1 MQNTVNVRLQ
11 QAYKAEA
18 DWKSSD
24 PVGKKGEIMISSDKN
39 GMFKVGNGTS
49 KWSELNY
56 NNASYASS
64 AGSVAWGNVSGKP
77 SSMPASD
84 VYAWAKASSKP
95 SYSWS
100 EITEKPSTFTPS
112 SHSHTKS
119 QITDFPTSM
128 VNPNSITIKLNG
140 GTTEGTNL
148 FTYNGSSAKSLNI
161 TASSIGAASS
171 SHTHTK
177 SQISDFPSSMPASDV
192 YAWAKASSKPS
203 YSWSEIGSK
212 PSTFTPSSHTHSQ
225 YYDSNTSR
233 AANTILAAPNGSDG
247 NATFR
252 KLVASD
258 IPSLNYLPLG
268 GGTITGD
275 LKVNSK
281 ITTSTIELY
290 DATPYIDFHFE
301 GNSGDYTS
309 RIIEY
314 TSGILTINGATF
326 TNGGAIW
333 SKWITVDGSISVT
346 QAGSFGSGVACAN
359 ESRFYVNS
367 YTDPLAGT
375 TCAIKGTGIIAT
387 NGSIYSTG
395 IGSGTEAQIH
405 VKNDSR
411 DAYLCASSSGRA
423 GIYDTK
429 HGWIIFNDNDC
440 KTTFIQTCKFTN
452 GHVTAQAD
460 SCSWITGAQP
470 GYASFR
476 GVNTTKGAL
485 VPIWANGTADGTWV
499 GASYN
504 DNPGFIIYYCNASRL
519 NSWTNGYDAMY
530 TFGVSGTF
538 YAKSVSQTSDERRK
552 NIITNLSILPQAHK
566 DFFMKL
572 NPFTFKWKKEE
583 DKQSHYGVGAQS
595 VYQAA
600 LDCGFTDDDLGF
612 IHKGKELPG
621 TSIPWSVSYSEFI
634 PLNIAVTQDHETR
647 IEKLERENE
656 ELKQQIKE
664 MKGLTA

>member
-100 EITEKPSTFTPS
+100 EI
-112 SHSHTKS
+112 
-119 QITDFPTSM
+119 
-128 VNPNSITIKLNG
+128 
-140 GTTEGTNL
+140 
-148 FTYNGSSAKSLNI
+148 
-161 TASSIGAASS
+161 
-171 SHTHTK
+171 
-177 SQISDFPSSMPASDV
+177 
-192 YAWAKASSKPS
+192 
-203 YSWSEIGSK
+203 GSK

-225 YYDSNTSR
+225 YYDSNTLR

-281 ITTSTIELY
+281 ITTSSIELY
-290 DATPYIDFHFE
+290 DATPYIDFHFD

-346 QAGSFGSGVACAN
+346 QAGSFGSG
-359 ESRFYVNS
+359 
-367 YTDPLAGT
+367 
-375 TCAIKGTGIIAT
+375 
-387 NGSIYSTG
+387 
-395 IGSGTEAQIH
+395 
-405 VKNDSR
+405 
-411 DAYLCASSSGRA
+411 SSG
-423 GIYDTK
+423 
-429 HGWIIFNDNDC
+429 
-440 KTTFIQTCKFTN
+440 
-452 GHVTAQAD
+452 
-460 SCSWITGAQP
+460 
-470 GYASFR
+470 
-476 GVNTTKGAL
+476 
-485 VPIWANGTADGTWV
+485 
-499 GASYN
+499 
-504 DNPGFIIYYCNASRL
+504 
-519 NSWTNGYDAMY
+519 
-530 TFGVSGTF
+530 
-538 YAKSVSQTSDERRK
+538 
-552 NIITNLSILPQAHK
+552 LPEAH
-566 DFFMKL
+566 
-572 NPFTFKWKKEE
+572 
-583 DKQSHYGVGAQS
+583 
-595 VYQAA
+595 
-600 LDCGFTDDDLGF
+600 
-612 IHKGKELPG
+612 
-621 TSIPWSVSYSEFI
+621 
-634 PLNIAVTQDHETR
+634 
-647 IEKLERENE
+647 
-656 ELKQQIKE
+656 
-664 MKGLTA
+664 

>member
-56 NNASYASS
+56 NNANYASS

-95 SYSWS
+95 SYSWF
-100 EITEKPSTFTPS
+100 EITGKPSTFTPA
-112 SHSHTKS
+112 SHTHTTS
-119 QITDFPTSM
+119 QITDFPESLK
-128 VNPNSITIKLNG
+128 NPANITISLNG
-140 GTTEGTNL
+140 GSTEGTNL
-148 FTYNGSSAKSLNI
+148 FTYDGSKPKTLNI
-161 TASSIGAASS
+161 TPAIIGAAYS

-203 YSWSEIGSK
+203 YSWGEITDK
-212 PSTFTPSSHTHSQ
+212 PSSFTPSSHTHSQ
-225 YYDSNTSR
+225 YYDSGQSR

-268 GGTITGD
+268 GGTIIGD

-281 ITTSTIELY
+281 ITTSSIELY
-290 DATPYIDFHFE
+290 DATPYIDFHFD
-301 GNSGDYTS
+301 GNNGDYTS
-309 RIIEY
+309 RIIEN
-314 TSGILTINGATF
+314 TSGVLNINGATF

-346 QAGSFGSGVACAN
+346 QAGNFGTGVACAN

-367 YTDPLAGT
+367 YTDPMPGV
-375 TCAIKGTGIIAT
+375 TCAIKATGIIAASALYAT
-387 NGSIYSTG
+387 
-395 IGSGTEAQIH
+395 GSGSGVEAQVH
-405 VKNDSR
+405 AKNDSR
-411 DAYLCASSSGRA
+411 DTYLCASSSGRA

-440 KTTFIQTCKFTN
+440 RTTYIQ
-452 GHVTAQAD
+452 D
-460 SCSWITGAQP
+460 STSWLVGASP
-470 GYASFR
+470 GGASFESI
-476 GVNTTKGAL
+476 NITDGAL
-485 VPIWANGTADGTWV
+485 VPIWRCRTADGAWV
-499 GASYN
+499 GASYAS
-504 DNPGFIIYYCNASRL
+504 DPGFRIYYANNARL
-519 NSWTNGYDAMY
+519 KAQTDNGTDARF
-530 TFGVSGTF
+530 TFGASGIM
-538 YAKSVSQTSDERRK
+538 YATSFSNTSDERKKDVIDFLSDTLPSSHK
-552 NIITNLSILPQAHK
+552 N
-566 DFFMKL
+566 FFMKL
-572 NPFTFKWKKEE
+572 RPFTFKWNDNLL

-621 TSIPWSVSYSEFI
+621 TSIPWSVSYTEFI

-664 MKGLTA
+664 LKGLTA